1 MSPAISSQEL
11 ADRIDD
17 AQRRSPSLEGVS
29 RNVTALMSAWP
40 SDKGLY
46 PQLKRLAA
54 FIEQTKAEIAALRPD
69 EVKLS
74 FLPTA
79 TDELDAIVAATAD
92 ATTRIMDAGDK
103 LMEIAGE
110 LTPEQNERVMTAV
123 MSIYEACSFQD
134 ITGQRIT
141 KVVKTLK
148 VIEQR
153 IDHMITSALGDEV
166 AAAPA
171 DSNDNAW
178 DAVAQDLAETGT
190 SDASL
195 LNGPALPG
203 QGRTQAEIDALL
215 GFS

>member
-11 ADRIDD
+11 ARRIDD
-17 AQRRSPSLEGVS
+17 AERRSPSLEGVS

-110 LTPEQNERVMTAV
+110 LSPEQNDRIMTAV
-123 MSIYEACSFQD
+123 TSIYEACSFQD

-153 IDHMITSALGDEV
+153 IDHMVNSATGDGTPDE
-166 AAAPA
+166 AAPA
-171 DSNDNAW
+171 AW
-178 DAVAQDLAETGT
+178 ENVAQDLAETGAT
-190 SDASL
+190 DANL

-203 QGRTQAEIDALL
+203 QGRTQAEIDDLL

>member
-1 MSPAISSQEL
+1 MSPAISTKEL
-11 ADRIDD
+11 ADRIND
-17 AQRRSPSLEGVS
+17 AERASPSLDGVS

-46 PQLKRLAA
+46 LQLKRLAS

-79 TDELDAIVAATAD
+79 ADELDAIVAGTAD

-103 LMEIAGE
+103 LMEISGE
-110 LTPEQNERVMTAV
+110 LAAPHGDRIVDAVTA
-123 MSIYEACSFQD
+123 IYEACSFQD

-153 IDHMITSALGDEV
+153 LDHMINSSTMPEVTLPKIDPIEVDRGSDDE
-166 AAAPA
+166 A
-171 DSNDNAW
+171 
-178 DAVAQDLAETGT
+178 
-190 SDASL
+190 L

>member
-1 MSPAISSQEL
+1 MSPAISSKEL
-11 ADRIDD
+11 ADRISD
-17 AQRRSPSLEGVS
+17 AERTAPSLDGVS
-29 RNVTALMSAWP
+29 RNVTALMAAWP

-79 TDELDAIVAATAD
+79 ADELDAIVAGTAD

-103 LMEIAGE
+103 LMDLAGE
-110 LTPEQNERVMTAV
+110 VGAAQGDRIMAAV
-123 MSIYEACSFQD
+123 TSIYEACSFQD

-148 VIEQR
+148 IIEQR
-153 IDHMITSALGDEV
+153 LDHMICSATAADTPAPAVLAPAGWE
-166 AAAPA
+166 AAAEDRA
-171 DSNDNAW
+171 DLDQTDQN
-178 DAVAQDLAETGT
+178 
-190 SDASL
+190 L